1 MRRSA
6 IAAVVVFT
14 NASMLLAQAP
24 AGRRNFVACPMVRDT
39 KTAPCWLAEYQG
51 EVYFLGVQS
60 GVAGDFYP
68 PQLSHQALV
77 EGTVAEGPRVCGGI
91 PLRPVKV
98 SVLEDIATACNTM
111 LPAEDGIEAPA
122 VPRSPGIGKAPS
134 WVKTEGTDRTTLYF
148 DFDQDFL
155 SVHSLTA
162 LTNLANAAKPNQSA
176 RVAVTGYRGAT
187 LLSSGETLREK
198 ADMGDVRSRKV
209 AAILVG
215 LGLSEAS
222 VAVVAPGENAQPDGV
237 NDPWSR
243 RVVIVVKP

>member
-1 MRRSA
+1 MRAAA
-6 IAAVVVFT
+6 IAA
-14 NASMLLAQAP
+14 LLAVTQTSVMMAQAP
-24 AGRRNFVACPMVRDT
+24 AGRRNFVACPIVRDT

-68 PQLSHQALV
+68 PQLSHQALI

-98 SVLEDIATACNTM
+98 SVLEEIATACNTM

-134 WVKTEGTDRTTLYF
+134 WIKTEGPDRTTLYF

-162 LTNLANAAKPNQSA
+162 LTNIASAAKQGKSA
-176 RVAVTGYRGAT
+176 HVEVTGYRGAT
-187 LLSSGETLREK
+187 LLSSGEIMRER
-198 ADMGDVRSRKV
+198 ADMGEVRSRKV
-209 AAILVG
+209 GAILVG
-215 LGLSEAS
+215 LGIREA
-222 VAVVAPGENAQPDGV
+222 
-237 NDPWSR
+237 
-243 RVVIVVKP
+243 

>member
-1 MRRSA
+1 MMRAA
-6 IAAVVVFT
+6 IAALLALTQAGLV
-14 NASMLLAQAP
+14 LAQAP
-24 AGRRNFVACPMVRDT
+24 AGRRNFVACPVVRDT
-39 KTAPCWLAEYQG
+39 KTAPCWLAEYKG

-98 SVLEDIATACNTM
+98 SVLEEIATACNTM

-162 LTNLANAAKPNQSA
+162 LTNLASAAKQGKSA
-176 RVAVTGYRGAT
+176 RVEVTGYRGAT
-187 LLSSGETLREK
+187 LLSSGDTMREK
-198 ADMGDVRSRKV
+198 ADMGEVRARKV

-215 LGLSEAS
+215 LGLPEAS
-222 VAVVAPGENAQPDGV
+222 VAVVAPGENAKPDGV